1 LQNKITPILLAA
13 GLILLSCKA
22 DKAEH
27 IETLSEEQLALLREG
42 DFVLRLG
49 YGLVSY
55 TLEMQ
60 GGSVGVSHI
69 GVLVKD
75 SADFEVIHSISG
87 SMAELDGVQKISLED
102 FLQEAR
108 PNSLIAVRFKN
119 SNEKLITNEAR
130 RLLAAR
136 VPFDLSFDLKDTT
149 KLFCSEF
156 IDFILRKTHNT
167 TVFSPEEDGFPFS
180 VFLDTSKFE
189 ILVDNRIR

>member
-1 LQNKITPILLAA
+1 LQNKIMPLLMVAVFA
-13 GLILLSCKA
+13 LLSCKA
-22 DKAEH
+22 DKVEH

-60 GGSVGVSHI
+60 AGSVGVSHI

-87 SMAELDGVQKISLED
+87 SMAELDGVQKVSLEN
-102 FLQEAR
+102 FLYEAR
-108 PNSLIAVRFKN
+108 PNSFIAVRLKN
-119 SNEKLITNEAR
+119 SNEKLIVNEAN

-136 VPFDLSFDLKDTT
+136 IPFDLSFDLKDTT

-156 IDFILRKTHNT
+156 IDFILRKTHNM
-167 TVFSPEEDGFPFS
+167 TVFVPEEEAFPFS
-180 VFLDTSKFE
+180 AFLDASKFE
-189 ILVDNRIR
+189 ILVDKRQR

>member
-1 LQNKITPILLAA
+1 MAA
-13 GLILLSCKA
+13 AFALLSCKA
-22 DKAEH
+22 DKVEH

-60 GGSVGVSHI
+60 AGAVGVSHI

-87 SMAELDGVQKISLED
+87 SMAELDGVQKVSLKD
-102 FLQEAR
+102 FLYEAR
-108 PNSLIAVRFKN
+108 PNSFIAVRLKN
-119 SNEKLITNEAR
+119 SNEKLIVNEAN

-136 VPFDLSFDLKDTT
+136 IPFDLSFDLKDTT

-156 IDFILRKTHNT
+156 VDFILRKTHNMA
-167 TVFSPEEDGFPFS
+167 VFIPEEEAFPFS
-180 VFLDTSKFE
+180 AFLDTSKFE
-189 ILVDNRIR
+189 ILVDKRQR